1 MSGSFLVQALLKLA
15 FLAMLVVV
23 AAKTRG
29 LRRPAFPR

>member
-1 MSGSFLVQALLKLA
+1 MSGSFLAQAFLKLVL
-15 FLAMLVVV
+15 LAMIVVV